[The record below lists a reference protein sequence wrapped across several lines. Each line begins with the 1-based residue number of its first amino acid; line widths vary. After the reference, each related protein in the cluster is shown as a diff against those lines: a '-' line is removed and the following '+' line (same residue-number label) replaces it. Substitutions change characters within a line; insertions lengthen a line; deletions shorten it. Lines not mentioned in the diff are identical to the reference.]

1 MNVQALLP
9 LPVVIP
15 IAGAICALL
24 LGRLHRRL
32 PLLVGIVA
40 MAASLGVL
48 LVIASRVLAG
58 HGHVI
63 TVYFSDE
70 RPFSGRAL
78 GIAFSADPFG
88 IVVAL
93 LAAALGAVLLTCAM
107 SELGHLGRRELGLLA
122 CLSLLMLAGVIGA
135 ALTDDLINL
144 FVWFEVAG
152 LASFGLTGF
161 FLEQPTALEAA
172 FKATVLTSI
181 GGFVIFTGSAMLYT
195 VTGALNLGQLQQ
207 ALPDTVSHSIAVG
220 VALVVCGYAV
230 KAGLVPFHAWLP
242 DAHAAGPGAVS
253 AMFSAILVD
262 LGVVGLVRMLI
273 CTRLVLPRL
282 DDLLMWLGIT
292 SGVVGALMALAQD
305 DLKRLLAWDTV
316 SQSGIIVVGFASNNP
331 EGIAGAVYHLANH
344 GLFKALLFLS
354 AGAVLH
360 ATGLGKLSEL
370 GGLWRQRRVLTAGFT
385 VGALAISGVPPLNG
399 YASLGLIH
407 QGIADKPAVHLLAA
421 IAQVLTVAALA
432 RATYL
437 GFYRPRAQE
446 YEHLETQHVGMRISL
461 GSLAIGCAAFG
472 VLPALIVPR
481 IAAPAA
487 SFVLFT
493 GAHAA
498 GVTTGVTTLPDLS
511 IPAGLPGGTDLLT
524 SLAEVIIG
532 ILLAAA
538 YIRWGEPRPVGWL
551 RRLHTGSVND
561 YATFAVAGLVL
572 VCVTLLA

>member
-1 MNVQALLP
+1 
-9 LPVVIP
+9 
-15 IAGAICALL
+15 
-24 LGRLHRRL
+24 
-32 PLLVGIVA
+32 
-40 MAASLGVL
+40 
-48 LVIASRVLAG
+48 
-58 HGHVI
+58 
-63 TVYFSDE
+63 
-70 RPFSGRAL
+70 
-78 GIAFSADPFG
+78 
-88 IVVAL
+88 
-93 LAAALGAVLLTCAM
+93 
-107 SELGHLGRRELGLLA
+107 
-122 CLSLLMLAGVIGA
+122 MLAGVIGS
-135 ALTDDLINL
+135 ALTDDLVNL

-181 GGFVIFTGSAMLYT
+181 GGFVIFAGSAMLYAL
-195 VTGALNLGQLQQ
+195 TGALNFGQLQH
-207 ALPDTVSHSIAVG
+207 ALPGAASRGTSVA
-220 VALVVCGYAV
+220 VALVVCGYAI

-253 AMFSAILVD
+253 AMFSAVLVD

-273 CTRLVLPRL
+273 CTRTVLPRL
-282 DDLLMWLGIT
+282 DDLLLGLGIT
-292 SGVVGALMALAQD
+292 SAVVGALLALAQD

-316 SQSGIIVVGFASNNP
+316 SQAGIIVVGFASNDA
-331 EGIAGAVYHLANH
+331 EGISGAVYHLANH

-370 GGLWRQRRVLTAGFT
+370 GGLWRRRRVLTAGFT

-407 QGIADKPAVHLLAA
+407 QGVADDPVVHVLALT
-421 IAQVLTVAALA
+421 AQVLTVAALA

-446 YEHLETQHVGMRISL
+446 YEHLETQHIGMRIGL

-472 VLPALIVPR
+472 VLPTLIVPR

-487 SFVLFT
+487 SFVLHT
-493 GAHAA
+493 SAHAA
-498 GVTTGVTTLPDLS
+498 GATAGVSTVPALS
-511 IPAGLPGGTDLLT
+511 IPAGLSGGTDLVT
-524 SLAEVIIG
+524 SLGEIIAG

-561 YATFAVAGLVL
+561 YATFAVAGILLVS
-572 VCVTLLA
+572 VTLLA